1 MSRIILGPTRRGVN
15 PVSVC
20 VCLFGRLFLDNQA
33 LARYAQRRLPTHKES
48 WHVMTRLL
56 RYLRPYAGRVILAL
70 ILLFLMAAADLAVPR
85 LLQQVIDTGVAHK
98 DLGAV
103 VRTASIMVAASFAG
117 AVFALGNTA
126 LAVRVSQSF
135 GADLRSAVYRHIQTL
150 SFGNLDR
157 LQTGTLMVR
166 LGSDISSVQMLVMM
180 SMRVLTRSPL
190 LIVGSIILMAGVNR
204 QLAFILFCLLLLT
217 LVVVFGFAG
226 RALPLF
232 RSVQVKMER
241 LNNVLQENLSGV
253 RLVKAFVRREFESH
267 RFEAANLDLTDET
280 IRVNQFMAALMPSST
295 WLLNLGVV
303 AVVWFGGQ
311 RVIAGRFTVGQLM
324 AFVNYI
330 GAITFP
336 VVMLGNIAALFSS
349 ASASAT
355 RILEV
360 FDTQPMVQDRTGAL
374 ELTSCEGRVAFEDVC
389 FGYNHDCSEPVLNH
403 VSWTAEPGQNVA
415 ILGATGSGKTTLV
428 NLIPRFYEVSRGRVT
443 VDGHDVRDLTLSSLR
458 RHIGVAMQETVLF
471 YGSIRQNIAYGR
483 PDATDEEVVA
493 SARAAEAHEFI
504 MSLPRKY
511 ETIVGERGASLSGG
525 QKQRIA
531 IARAL
536 LVRPRILILDDS
548 TSAVDVQTE
557 TRIRAALAQVAAD
570 STTFIIAQRI
580 STVLHAD
587 QIIVLERG
595 QVVALGRH
603 EELLRSSRVY
613 REIYESQLGSLAVL
627 DD

>member
-1 MSRIILGPTRRGVN
+1 M
-15 PVSVC
+15 
-20 VCLFGRLFLDNQA
+20 
-33 LARYAQRRLPTHKES
+33 K
-48 WHVMTRLL
+48 RLL
-56 RYLRPYAGRVILAL
+56 RFLRPYAGQAILAL
-70 ILLFLMAAADLAVPR
+70 ILLFFMAAADLAVPR
-85 LLQQVIDTGVAHK
+85 LLQQLI
-98 DLGAV
+98 DLGVVRRDLPAV
-103 VRTASIMVAASFAG
+103 VRTASIMVAASIAG
-117 AVFALGNTA
+117 AVFTLGNTA

-135 GADLRSAVYRHIQTL
+135 GADVRSAAYRHIQAF

-166 LGSDISSVQMLVMM
+166 LGSDISSVQLLVMM

-190 LIVGSIILMAGVNR
+190 LIVGSMILMAAVNR
-204 QLAFILFCLLLLT
+204 QLALILFVLLLLT
-217 LVVVFGFAG
+217 LAVVFGFAG

-232 RSVQVKMER
+232 RSVQVKMDR

-253 RLVKAFVRREFESH
+253 RLVKAFVRRDFESR
-267 RFEAANLDLTDET
+267 RFAAANADLTNET
-280 IRVNQFMAALMPSST
+280 IRVNQFMAALMPSSI

-311 RVIAGRFTVGQLM
+311 RVIAGRFTVGQVM

-349 ASASAT
+349 ASASAA

-360 FDTQPMVQDRTGAL
+360 LDTEPMVKDRPGTV
-374 ELTSCEGRVAFEDVC
+374 ELTSCEGRVGFEDVC
-389 FGYNHDCSEPVLNH
+389 FGYNHDCSEPVLNR
-403 VSWTAEPGQNVA
+403 VTWNVEPGQNVA

-428 NLIPRFYEVSRGRVT
+428 NLIPRFYDVSQGRVM

-471 YGSIRQNIAYGR
+471 YGTIRANIAYGR
-483 PDATDEEVVA
+483 PEATDDEVMA
-493 SARAAEAHEFI
+493 CARAAEAHDFI
-504 MSLPRKY
+504 MSLPRGY
-511 ETIVGERGASLSGG
+511 DTVVGERGASLSGG

-548 TSAVDVQTE
+548 TSAVDMQTE
-557 TRIRAALAQVAAD
+557 TRIRAALAKVAAD
-570 STTFIIAQRI
+570 STTLIIAQRI
-580 STVLHAD
+580 STVFHAD
-587 QIIVLERG
+587 QIVVLERG
-595 QVVALGRH
+595 QIVAQGRH
-603 EELLRSSRVY
+603 EELLHSSPVY